1 MNIDFECTVLIMH
14 KSIPDCQ
21 KCEESKKILDQNKI
35 KYTIINAD
43 KQFFGSLMKITKS
56 TQVPQIIING
66 EFIGDYD
73 QLVKYFNKENDE
85 NS

>member
-1 MNIDFECTVLIMH
+1 MKIDLQGNVLIRH
-14 KSIPDCQ
+14 QSIPDCQ
-21 KCEESKKILDQNKI
+21 KCEESKMILDQNKI

-43 KQFFGSLMKITKS
+43 KKFFGSLMKITKS

-73 QLVKYFNKENDE
+73 QLVKYLNKENDE

>member
-1 MNIDFECTVLIMH
+1 MNIDLQGNVLIRH
-14 KSIPDCQ
+14 QSIPDCQ

-43 KQFFGSLMKITKS
+43 KNFFGSLMKITKS

-66 EFIGDYD
+66 EFIGDYG
-73 QLVKYFNKENDE
+73 QLVKYLNKENDE
-85 NS
+85 SS

>member
-1 MNIDFECTVLIMH
+1 MNIDLQGNVLIRH
-14 KSIPDCQ
+14 QSIPDCQ

-43 KQFFGSLMKITKS
+43 KNFFCSLMKITKS

-73 QLVKYFNKENDE
+73 QLVKYLNKENDE

>member
-1 MNIDFECTVLIMH
+1 MNIDLQGNVLIRH
-14 KSIPDCQ
+14 QSIPDCQ

-43 KQFFGSLMKITKS
+43 KKFFGSLMKITKS

-66 EFIGDYD
+66 EFIGNYQD
-73 QLVKYFNKENDE
+73 LVKHYEKENDE
-85 NS
+85 SS

>member
-1 MNIDFECTVLIMH
+1 MNIDFQGNVLIRH
-14 KSIPDCQ
+14 QSIPECQ
-21 KCEESKKILDQNKI
+21 KCEESKKILDQNNI

-43 KQFFGSLMKITKS
+43 KKFFGSLMKITKS

-73 QLVKYFNKENDE
+73 NLVKYLNKENNE
-85 NS
+85 ST

>member
-1 MNIDFECTVLIMH
+1 MKIDLQGNVLIRH
-14 KSIPDCQ
+14 QSIPDCQ

-43 KQFFGSLMKITKS
+43 KKFFGSLMKITKS
-56 TQVPQIIING
+56 PQVPQIIING

>member
-1 MNIDFECTVLIMH
+1 MNIDLQGNVLIRH
-14 KSIPDCQ
+14 QSIPDCQ

-35 KYTIINAD
+35 KYSIINAD
-43 KQFFGSLMKITKS
+43 KKLFGSLMKITKS

-73 QLVKYFNKENDE
+73 QLVEYFNKENYE

>member
-1 MNIDFECTVLIMH
+1 MNIDIQGSVLIRH
-14 KSIPDCQ
+14 QSIPDCQ

-43 KQFFGSLMKITKS
+43 KKFFGSLMKITKS

-66 EFIGDYD
+66 KFIGDYD
-73 QLVKYFNKENDE
+73 HLIKYLNKENNE
-85 NS
+85 ST

>member
-1 MNIDFECTVLIMH
+1 MNIDLQGNVLIRH
-14 KSIPDCQ
+14 QSIPDCQ

-43 KQFFGSLMKITKS
+43 KKFFGNLMKITKS

-73 QLVKYFNKENDE
+73 QLVKYLNKENDE

>member
-1 MNIDFECTVLIMH
+1 MNIDFQGNVLIRH
-14 KSIPDCQ
+14 QSIPDCQ

-43 KQFFGSLMKITKS
+43 KKFFGSLMKITKS
-56 TQVPQIIING
+56 PQVPQIIING

-73 QLVKYFNKENDE
+73 NLVKYLNKENDE

>member
-1 MNIDFECTVLIMH
+1 MNIDFIGNVLIRH
-14 KSIPDCQ
+14 QSIPDCQ
-21 KCEESKKILDQNKI
+21 KCEESKKILDQNNI

-43 KQFFGSLMKITKS
+43 KKFFGSLMKKTKS

-73 QLVKYFNKENDE
+73 HLVKYLNKENNE
-85 NS
+85 ST

>member
-1 MNIDFECTVLIMH
+1 
-14 KSIPDCQ
+14 
-21 KCEESKKILDQNKI
+21 
-35 KYTIINAD
+35 
-43 KQFFGSLMKITKS
+43 MKITKS

-73 QLVKYFNKENDE
+73 QLVKYLNKENDE

>member
-1 MNIDFECTVLIMH
+1 MNIDLQGNVLIRH
-14 KSIPDCQ
+14 QSIPDCQ

-35 KYTIINAD
+35 KYTIINAG
-43 KQFFGSLMKITKS
+43 KKFFGSLMKITKS

-66 EFIGDYD
+66 EFIGDHE
-73 QLVKYFNKENDE
+73 QLVKYLNKENDE